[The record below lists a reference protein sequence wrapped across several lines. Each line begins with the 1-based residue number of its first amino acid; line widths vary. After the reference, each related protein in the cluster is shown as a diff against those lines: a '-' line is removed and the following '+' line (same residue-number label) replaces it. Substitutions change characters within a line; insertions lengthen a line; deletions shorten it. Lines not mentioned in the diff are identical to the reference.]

1 MTICLPPTMPRPS
14 IARLLFLLAPALL
27 STAGAEPVDVRQ
39 GDSNGS
45 GYGFRRGERCL
56 IVTAGH
62 VVSEAGADIT
72 VTDRSGGKAT
82 GQRIYYNPSRTEDL
96 ALIELPARSVVA
108 CNDRWPDAAEVAPAV
123 TAANT
128 PFEVVRHYPGGR
140 ETIVRLRAAG
150 GTSQWHTLAFE
161 DKLRIIQ
168 SDSGSIVR
176 SNGRY
181 AGIVVSVR
189 EADDRVDVLR
199 FDVIDRLVGDR
210 FRTATR
216 GVPVALEGVK
226 QRGRN
231 NANWT
236 TYVASWLG
244 ESGGHPVVPAQ
255 DASARCRIGVDVI
268 EWARSRVDN
277 PEYDRLEAAL
287 RSCSKGLSLGG
298 VPLGLKLPG
307 VDRASCE
314 RQVREQMRGVP
325 RVLPS
330 HKLTLN
336 VTMTPRQRAPVSKLQ
351 TTEHVEDGGK
361 GNARAEV
368 ELTVLQQ
375 SFAQVAGELF
385 SAGACE

>member
-1 MTICLPPTMPRPS
+1 MTPLP
-14 IARLLFLLAPALL
+14 IARWFGLLLAPALI
-27 STAGAEPVDVRQ
+27 STAGAEPVDIRQ

-45 GYGFRRGERCL
+45 GYGFRRGDNCL
-56 IVTAGH
+56 VVTAGH
-62 VVSEAGADIT
+62 VVAETGTDIT
-72 VTDRSGGKAT
+72 VTDRQGGKAT

-108 CNDRWPDAAEVAPAV
+108 CNDRWPDASEVAPAAA
-123 TAANT
+123 AANA

-176 SNGRY
+176 SNGRF

-210 FRTATR
+210 FRTAVR

-226 QRGRN
+226 QRGRVN
-231 NANWT
+231 PNWT
-236 TYVASWLG
+236 TYVASWLS
-244 ESGGHPVVPAQ
+244 ESAGRPVVPQQ

-277 PEYDRLEAAL
+277 PEYEKLESAL
-287 RSCSKGLSLGG
+287 RACTQGVSIGG

-307 VDRASCE
+307 TDRASCQ

-351 TTEHVEDGGK
+351 TTEHVEDGSK
-361 GNARAEV
+361 GGARAET

>member
-1 MTICLPPTMPRPS
+1 MTPFPIP
-14 IARLLFLLAPALL
+14 LLGLLALL
-27 STAGAEPVDVRQ
+27 LATPLRAEPVDVRQ
-39 GDSNGS
+39 GESNGS
-45 GYGFRRGERCL
+45 GYGFRRGDSCFVL
-56 IVTAGH
+56 TAGH
-62 VVSEAGADIT
+62 VVPEAGVDIT
-72 VTDRSGGKAT
+72 VADRSGGKAI
-82 GQRIYYNPSRTEDL
+82 GQRVYHNPSRTEDL

-108 CNDRWPDAAEVAPAV
+108 CNDRWPDGSEIAPA
-123 TAANT
+123 TAPANA

-150 GTSQWHTLAFE
+150 GTPQWHTLAFE

-176 SNGRY
+176 TQGRY

-199 FDVIDRLVGDR
+199 FDVIDRLVGSR
-210 FRTATR
+210 FRTVTR

-226 QRGRN
+226 QRGRV

-236 TYVASWLG
+236 TYVASWLN
-244 ESGGHPVVPAQ
+244 ESAGRPVVPLQ
-255 DASARCRIGVDVI
+255 DANARCRIGVDVL
-268 EWARSRVDN
+268 EWARSRAEN
-277 PEYDRLEAAL
+277 PEYERLEGAL
-287 RSCSKGLSLGG
+287 RACTQGVSLGG
-298 VPLGLKLPG
+298 VPLGLKLPST
-307 VDRASCE
+307 DRASCQ

-325 RVLPS
+325 RALPA
-330 HKLTLN
+330 HALTLN

-351 TTEHVEDGGK
+351 TFQHVEDGAK

-375 SFAQVAGELF
+375 SFAQVADELF
-385 SAGACE
+385 RGGACD